1 MGVAEG
7 ALVQAQTR
15 LCERID
21 KIAMELPHMGVSRLA
36 HEVDELRR
44 IAMDFGLAPV
54 ADIARGLESALA
66 GSEGGVMVMPFLETM
81 RDAVECDKLD
91 PATSQAYLAQINQR
105 LYG

>member
-1 MGVAEG
+1 MGVANG
-7 ALVQAQTR
+7 ALAQAQTT

-21 KIAMELPHMGVSRLA
+21 RIAIELPHLTVSRLA
-36 HEVDELRR
+36 HEVDEVRR
-44 IAMDFGLAPV
+44 IAVNFGLSPV

-81 RDAVECDKLD
+81 RDAVECDRLD